1 MTNYMKWLV
10 RSRIMAFTGFAL
22 IFVAGSATFHPTL
35 VPFVLQG
42 RTAGIIAV
50 LGACLLIV
58 GVLDGFGL
66 IRRSW
71 VKAAIREEN
80 ERMRSGR

>member
-10 RSRIMAFTGFAL
+10 RARIMAFTGAAFL
-22 IFVAGSATFHPTL
+22 LVPTL
-35 VPFVLQG
+35 PGFEFTIARLG
-42 RTAGIIAV
+42 LRTTAILMVIGI
-50 LGACLLIV
+50 CLLIV

-66 IRRSW
+66 IQRSW

-80 ERMRSGR
+80 ERMRSGS